1 VIGDQSMGKIRR
13 RFDVQFKTRI
23 CETIRGGLTSIGEV
37 CLEYQLSRTVVDRWL
52 AAFDEGRLTE
62 KSSNRERE
70 LERENERLKAKVGE
84 LTMQIDVLKKI
95 EDWKR
100 REKSVASSII
110 TEENLA
116 RFQRPAKQPASP
128 SRRTTTKRK
137 KAR

>member
-1 VIGDQSMGKIRR
+1 MGKVRR
-13 RFDVQFKTRI
+13 TFDVQFKTRI
-23 CETIRGGLTSIGEV
+23 CEVIRAELASIGEV
-37 CLEYQLSRTVVDRWL
+37 CREYQLSRTTVDRWL

-62 KSSNRERE
+62 KPSSRERE

-95 EDWKR
+95 EAWKR
-100 REKSVASSII
+100 RQKSVASSII

-116 RFQRPAKQPASP
+116 QFQRPARPPASP

-137 KAR
+137 KTR

>member
-1 VIGDQSMGKIRR
+1 MGKIRR

-23 CETIRGGLTSIGEV
+23 CETIRGGLASISEV
-37 CLEYQLSRTVVDRWL
+37 CREYQLSRTVVDRWL
-52 AAFDEGRLTE
+52 TAFDEGRLTE
-62 KSSNRERE
+62 RSSSRERE

-84 LTMQIDVLKKI
+84 LTMQIDILKKI

-116 RFQRPAKQPASP
+116 RFQRPAKPPASP
-128 SRRTTTKRK
+128 SRPTTTKRK
-137 KAR
+137 KTR

>member
-1 VIGDQSMGKIRR
+1 MGKIRR

-23 CETIRGGLTSIGEV
+23 CETIRGGLASISEV
-37 CLEYQLSRTVVDRWL
+37 CREYQLSRTVVDRWL
-52 AAFDEGRLTE
+52 TAFDEGRLTE
-62 KSSNRERE
+62 RSSSRERE

-84 LTMQIDVLKKI
+84 LTMQIDILKKI

-116 RFQRPAKQPASP
+116 RFQRPVKPPASP
-128 SRRTTTKRK
+128 SRPTTTKRK
-137 KAR
+137 KTR

>member
-1 VIGDQSMGKIRR
+1 MGKIRR

-23 CETIRGGLTSIGEV
+23 CETIRGGLASISEV
-37 CLEYQLSRTVVDRWL
+37 CREYQLSRTVVDRWL
-52 AAFDEGRLTE
+52 TAFDEGRLTE
-62 KSSNRERE
+62 RSSSRERE

-84 LTMQIDVLKKI
+84 LTMQIDILKKI

-116 RFQRPAKQPASP
+116 RFQRPAKPPASP
-128 SRRTTTKRK
+128 SRPTTTKRK
-137 KAR
+137 RTR